1 MKNKMSVANDV
12 LLDDQDLSGK
22 QLLVGICGSI
32 AAYKSIY
39 LVRELR
45 KRNGEVRVITTR
57 SAQSFVTNLTLQ
69 AVSGYP
75 VATEQFDEADSNAM
89 KHINLTRWADCII
102 VAPATANFI
111 AKLAHGIADDL
122 LSTVCI
128 AADKKLLLAPAMNK
142 QMWQHAAVQAN
153 VKKLHDF
160 GITLL
165 GPDSGEQACGDEG
178 EGRMMEPSELA
189 CRISRLFAI
198 DKTMRG
204 YKVVVTAGPTRE
216 IIDPVR
222 YITNRSSGRMGFAV
236 AQAAAELGADVHL
249 VAGPV
254 SLETPPNIKR
264 YDVSSAEDML
274 KAVMQVVA
282 DANIFI
288 ACAAVGDYCLAQTY
302 RHKLKRNQQEI
313 LLKLTQT
320 TDILAT
326 VANLQPRPFLVGF
339 AAETRALESNA
350 KKKLRAKELDVIV
363 ANQVGTDYSYGF
375 DSIENK
381 VVVYERNNQLKLGP
395 DLKTNLG
402 RQIVKHI
409 VDCYQHSRHHE
420 TTYTA

>member
-75 VATEQFDEADSNAM
+75 VATEQFDEADGNAM

-320 TDILAT
+320 TDILAA

-363 ANQVGTDYSYGF
+363 ANQVGIDYSYGF

-381 VVVYERNNQLKLGP
+381 VVVYGRNNQLKLGP

-409 VDCYQHSRHHE
+409 VDCYQHSEHHE